1 MVSIG
6 STQKESP
13 TSGFFSNSRRGPIST
28 RIGAHENQHLK
39 LFDVGMTFS
48 TEVGSDFMFSVKKQ
62 KTENFSK
69 FQIGPEMPYHHT
81 KEQEKHPEPH
91 LGLFLIDLT
100 LSWKNPG
107 VSCKNLLVQL

>member
-1 MVSIG
+1 
-6 STQKESP
+6 
-13 TSGFFSNSRRGPIST
+13 
-28 RIGAHENQHLK
+28 
-39 LFDVGMTFS
+39 MTFS